1 MARELP
7 DPDAQERA
15 KTPTHDQI
23 AQRAYEIFV
32 ERGRP
37 EGRDQEHWL
46 LAESQLCQGKKLQPS
61 ISSTTAVAS
70 RKPANSTSKTPRAST
85 RQSANR
91 RA

>member
-7 DPDAQERA
+7 DSDAQQRA
-15 KTPTHDQI
+15 KPVTHDQI

-37 EGRDQEHWL
+37 EGRDLEHWL
-46 LAESQLCQGKKLQPS
+46 LAETQLRQGSDLQSS
-61 ISSTTAVAS
+61 ISSPTAVGS
-70 RKPANSTSKTPRAST
+70 RKPTNSPGKTARAST
-85 RQSANR
+85 RQPANR